1 MVSRLE
7 VEPPAPVTS
16 MAELMALAHAMELDA
31 AQRYEQI
38 GERMRVSGQGDLA
51 DVFERLARDERGH
64 LNSVDNWAAHRGME
78 RPDPAQLR
86 WALPP
91 TFDDEGIGEVD
102 PGLRSTYQ
110 VLAMAVRNEER
121 AFAFWTYVAAHAP
134 QDDIR
139 RAAEAMAHEELGH
152 VATLRRARREAFH
165 AARVATQWRPLV
177 QGRDGADAATI
188 GTSPGLAEAETR
200 LAGVLARQA
209 REAMPERAERLVA
222 LSREALDH
230 ARRAQELMPGWT
242 PAQAAA
248 QPARDL
254 PDNAGTLAEWLVEG
268 YLAAADLSDDEA
280 VVAGLQDLAG
290 RAISRLAFLRADLP
304 AGLR

>member
-38 GERMRVSGQGDLA
+38 GERMRGSGQADLA

-64 LNSVDNWAAHRGME
+64 MASVDNWSAHRGMGK
-78 RPDPAQLR
+78 PDPARLR
-86 WALPP
+86 WDVPQ
-91 TFDDEGIGEVD
+91 TFDDEGMAQVD

-134 QDDIR
+134 DADVR
-139 RAAEAMAHEELGH
+139 AAAEAMAHEELGH

-165 AARVATQWRPLV
+165 AARIASQWRPLV
-177 QGRDGADAATI
+177 QGGDGSDAASI

-209 REAMPERAERLVA
+209 RDATPERAERLVA

-230 ARRAQELMPGWT
+230 ARRAQDLMPGWM

-254 PDNAGTLAEWLVEG
+254 PDNATTLAEWLVEG
-268 YLAAADLSDDEA
+268 YLAAADLADDET

-290 RAISRLAFLRADLP
+290 RAIARLAFLRADLP